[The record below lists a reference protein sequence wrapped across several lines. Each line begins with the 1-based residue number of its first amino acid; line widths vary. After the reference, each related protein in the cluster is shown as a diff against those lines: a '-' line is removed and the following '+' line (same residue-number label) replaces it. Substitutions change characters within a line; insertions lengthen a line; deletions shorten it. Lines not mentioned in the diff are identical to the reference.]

1 MKIRIKKTKQIK
13 EMSGVS
19 AVAGYAG
26 PLKKKEL
33 QEDGEIAA
41 NTYGASRSVGN
52 KNIRKPYYD
61 EEEPVHDD
69 QKTLDGMKERAA
81 HQGNRAVVPE
91 ENRAI
96 NPQGKLL
103 GEEEEDLDESMMVVL
118 ATATEPEAGSGH
130 TAWDGESDIGD
141 WDFHAVK
148 KRRAQRTL
156 NRAYYPEMSHEE
168 MFAHINESSSFDDMD
183 SVDREFFANATGSIE
198 ADPLANLND
207 ADAAKRALEDKGYVV
222 EDELGKGMWGTVYKG
237 KNSFKQP
244 CAIKVVT
251 GEGAA
256 RELSNYQLIGA
267 ARATNELIAKHFPN
281 VMEAWAPRDGIA
293 IIAMEILQPLS
304 DAQAT
309 FIPDASYLAGKNKAH
324 RLAVAAASYS
334 GMRDMS
340 QRFTHYI
347 QNNIQEV
354 SAMFDSEVY
363 RFAMDYNNEWR
374 GKITPERLED
384 AKTEVSPDSLL
395 QIMQIGS
402 SAPRMSQQYFEN
414 RKSSMQRVLGSGSDA
429 VHFMEILQQEA
440 PNALGANAALAE
452 IAFRIML
459 VGLMAQLNKDEI
471 DAAIRSFAKSFLEL
485 ARQFTQMPMGYEV
498 PDINEPQRTHE
509 RWFLTSK
516 GLHSAIKAL
525 YDQTGLI
532 AKDLHD
538 NNVMARPNGDVVIV
552 DVGLFRQDSG
562 WQLKGQ
568 MQEMLRIRKK
578 MLRNLR
584 K

>member
-1 MKIRIKKTKQIK
+1 MKIRIKKTKQID
-13 EMSGVS
+13 EIS
-19 AVAGYAG
+19 AMGGAAAMGGSIEGHVA
-26 PLKKKEL
+26 PLRKKKKKL
-33 QEDGEIAA
+33 DEDGPIAA
-41 NTYGASRSVGN
+41 NTYGAGRSMTS
-52 KNIRKPYYD
+52 KDD
-61 EEEPVHDD
+61 EDTFNG
-69 QKTLDGMKERAA
+69 QKERNA
-81 HQGNRAVVPE
+81 HNPNP
-91 ENRAI
+91 NRAI
-96 NPQGKLL
+96 DPQGKLL
-103 GEEEEDLDESMMVVL
+103 GEEEEDLDESMMTLL

-130 TAWDGESDIGD
+130 TAFDGESDIGD
-141 WDFHAVK
+141 WDFDAVK

-156 NRAYYPEMSHEE
+156 NRAYYPEMTHDE

-183 SVDREFFANATGSIE
+183 SVDREFFANATGSVE
-198 ADPLANLND
+198 ADSLSGLSD
-207 ADAAKRALEDKGYVV
+207 ADAAKRALEDKGYVA
-222 EDELGKGMWGTVYKG
+222 EEELGKGMWGTVYKG

-244 CAIKVVT
+244 CAIKVIT

-256 RELSNYQLIGA
+256 RELNNYQLIGA

-324 RLAVAAASYS
+324 RLAVAADSYS

-347 QNNIQEV
+347 QNDIMEV
-354 SAMFDSEVY
+354 SAMFEY
-363 RFAMDYNNEWR
+363 GIRNLIMDYNNEWR
-374 GKITPERLED
+374 GKITPEKLED
-384 AKTEVSPDSLL
+384 AKAEVSPSSLL
-395 QIMQIGS
+395 QIMQIAAR
-402 SAPRMSQQYFEN
+402 APQMSQQYFEN
-414 RKSSMQRVLGSGSDA
+414 RKASMKRVLGDSSDA

-440 PNALGANAALAE
+440 PNALGANAAIAE

-459 VGLMAQLNKDEI
+459 VGLMAQVSRGEI
-471 DAAIRSFAKSFLEL
+471 DAEISLFARDFLQN
-485 ARQFTQMPMGYEV
+485 ARQFTQIPIGYQV
-498 PDINEPQRTHE
+498 PDINMPQKGHE
-509 RWFLTSK
+509 RRFLTSK

-538 NNVMARPNGDVVIV
+538 ENVMARPNGDVVIV
-552 DVGLFRQDSG
+552 DVGLFRKDSG
-562 WQLKGQ
+562 WKPKGQ
-568 MQEMLRIRKK
+568 VQEMLRIRKK
-578 MLRNLR
+578 MLRNLQ